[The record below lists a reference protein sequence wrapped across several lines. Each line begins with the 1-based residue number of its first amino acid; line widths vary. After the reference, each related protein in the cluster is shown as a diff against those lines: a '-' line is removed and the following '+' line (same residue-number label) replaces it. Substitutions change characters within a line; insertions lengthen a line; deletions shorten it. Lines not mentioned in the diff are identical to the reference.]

1 MQALARDRVCV
12 VGGGS
17 TNGECRSE
25 FDIFICC
32 NLLLELVFIFWCA
45 NIERFFVLF
54 DHEVFESF
62 GSSSRAGA
70 ARKGVKRVKAAL
82 LIC

>member
-12 VGGGS
+12 VGGWI
-17 TNGECRSE
+17 NEWEWSE
-25 FDIFICC
+25 FDIFICW

-62 GSSSRAGA
+62 GSSSKAGA